1 MGMEAQDIYIT
12 VDDTVSP
19 RIKAGGMMKKGL
31 FALLL
36 VGVLVFSVV
45 ASGCISGNG
54 GGTSTAPST
63 STSSSTS
70 SSPTQ
75 TSSSPTETT
84 TTTAPETDCGSGTV
98 VIWHK
103 MQPNELQVFQSIA
116 EEYMA
121 MCPDV
126 TIKFEQK
133 ADLEGALK
141 AAIPAGQGPDL
152 FIWAHDWIGKFG
164 EAGLLE
170 PIDDYVTSDV
180 TKDFAPVAVEAMQ
193 YKGHYYAMP
202 FAAETVALIY
212 NKKMVSEAPK
222 TFDEMESVMK
232 KYYDPDN
239 EKYGIA
245 WPINAYFISAI
256 AQAFGGY
263 YFDDKTE
270 KPGLDDPKTIEGFE
284 FFFKNIYPYMAPTAD
299 YNTQQSIFTQ
309 GRAPFMVNGP
319 WSIASVKKAGIDFG
333 VAPLPPIEKDG
344 KEYWPRPYTGVKLF
358 YFAKGAK
365 NKEAAWKFVKWFT
378 TNPDVIKQLAL
389 QLGYI
394 PVLTPVLKDPDIQ
407 KDPVISGFGEA
418 VQHGYLMPKSPKMGA
433 VWDGVGKAIGDILK
447 DPENA
452 DIPAILKKYQQQIL
466 DSING

>member
-1 MGMEAQDIYIT
+1 
-12 VDDTVSP
+12 
-19 RIKAGGMMKKGL
+19 MKKGL

-36 VGVLVFSVV
+36 VGVLVLGVV
-45 ASGCISGNG
+45 ASGCISDGKTE
-54 GGTSTAPST
+54 TSSGST
-63 STSSSTS
+63 SP
-70 SSPTQ
+70 SPTA
-75 TSSSPTETT
+75 SPSPAET
-84 TTTAPETDCGSGTV
+84 ASQETDCGSGEI

-103 MQPNELQVFQSIA
+103 MQPNELEVFQSIA

-180 TKDFAPVAVEAMQ
+180 TKNFAPVAVEAMQ

-212 NKKMVSEAPK
+212 NKKMVSEAPTSFEQLESQMGK
-222 TFDEMESVMK
+222 FYNPDEER
-232 KYYDPDN
+232 
-239 EKYGIA
+239 YGIA
-245 WPINAYFISAI
+245 WPIDAYFISGI
-256 AQAFGGY
+256 VQAFGGY
-263 YFDDKTE
+263 YFDDRTE
-270 KPGLDDPKTIEGFE
+270 KPGLDDPRTIEGFK
-284 FFFKNIYPYMAPTAD
+284 FFFKKVYPYMAPTPD
-299 YNTQQSIFTQ
+299 YGTQQSIFLE

-333 VAPLPPIEKDG
+333 VVPLPPIHRDG
-344 KEYWPRPYTGVKLF
+344 KEYWPRPYGGVKDI
-358 YFAKGAK
+358 YFARGIK
-365 NKEAAWKFVKWFT
+365 NREAAWKFVKWFT
-378 TNPDVIKQLAL
+378 TSPDVIKELSL

-394 PVLTPVLKDPDIQ
+394 PVLKPVLDDPEI
-407 KDPVISGFGEA
+407 KNDPVIYGFGQA
-418 VQHGYLMPKSPKMGA
+418 VQHAYLMPKSPKMGA
-433 VWDGVGKAIGDILK
+433 VWDGVGKALNDILSSD
-447 DPENA
+447 DPSKA
-452 DIPAILKKYQQQIL
+452 DFEAILKKYQQEIL
-466 DSING
+466 DAING